1 MDLRIGLIGA
11 GRMGAALAHH
21 LAYSVEKAT
30 FVAVADP
37 NEESRHQMARRLG
50 VPETYRDHEELL
62 AHSDVD
68 AVVIVTPTSSHV
80 DVVCAAAA
88 AGKHIFVEKPLALT
102 LAGCDE
108 AVAAAEAAG
117 VRLQV
122 GFMRR
127 FDPAYV
133 AAKEKID
140 AGTIGTPVM
149 FKSTGRDPWRTSLKY
164 AQREASGGL
173 ILDMAIHDFDA
184 ARWLMGSDVERTY
197 AEGGCLVFPE
207 LAGVGDID
215 NAVVNLK
222 FRSGAIGNVDVSRNA
237 IYGYDIRTEVIGSE
251 GSLMIGGL
259 QGTAVLTMTKNNI
272 AHDTIPGF
280 MERFREAYAAELRAF
295 VDAVLE
301 KREVAVT
308 GRDARAATAIGIAAT
323 RSFDEQRPVAL
334 DEIEERAG

>member
-1 MDLRIGLIGA
+1 MSVRIGLIGA

-21 LAYSVEKAT
+21 LAYSVEAAD
-30 FVAVADP
+30 FVSIADS
-37 NEESRHQMARRLG
+37 NEENRLQMAQRFN
-50 VPETYRDHEELL
+50 VPESYPGHEALL
-62 AHSDVD
+62 DQSDVE
-68 AVVIVTPTSSHV
+68 AVVIVTPTSTHV
-80 DVVCAAAA
+80 EIVCAAAA

-102 LAGCDE
+102 VAGCDE
-108 AVAAAEAAG
+108 AIAAAESAG
-117 VRLQV
+117 VKLQV

-133 AAKEKID
+133 AAKAKID
-140 AGTIGTPVM
+140 DGVIGEPVM

-184 ARWLMGSDVERTY
+184 GRWLMGSDVQRTY

-215 NAVVNLK
+215 NAVINLK
-222 FRSGAIGNVDVSRNA
+222 FANGAVGNVDVSRNA

-251 GSLMIGGL
+251 GSVMIGGL
-259 QGTAVLTMTKNNI
+259 QHTSMFTLTKNSV

-280 MERFREAYAAELRAF
+280 MERFADAYAAELRAF
-295 VDAVLE
+295 VQAVLDD
-301 KREVAVT
+301 RDVPVS
-308 GRDARAATAIGIAAT
+308 GHDARAATAIGLAAT
-323 RSFDEQRPVAL
+323 RSFDEQRPVLLSEVAS
-334 DEIEERAG
+334 

>member
-1 MDLRIGLIGA
+1 MNLRVGLIGA

-21 LAYSVEKAT
+21 LAYSVEGVT
-30 FVAVADP
+30 FAAIADP
-37 NEESRHQMARRLG
+37 NEESREQMVRRFR
-50 VPETYRDHEELL
+50 VPESYRDHRELL
-62 AHSDVD
+62 QKSDVD
-68 AVVIVTPTSSHV
+68 AVVIVTPTSTHV
-80 DVVCAAAA
+80 EVVCDAAA
-88 AGKHIFVEKPLALT
+88 AGKQIFVEKPLALT
-102 LAGCDE
+102 VAGCDE
-108 AVAAAEAAG
+108 AIAAAEAAG
-117 VRLQV
+117 VQLQV

-140 AGTIGTPVM
+140 AGIIGRPVM
-149 FKSTGRDPWRTSLKY
+149 IKSTGRDPWRTSLKY

-184 ARWLMGSDVERTY
+184 ARWLMGSDVERAY

-207 LAGVGDID
+207 LADVGDID
-215 NAVVNLK
+215 NAVINLR
-222 FRSGAIGNVDVSRNA
+222 FANGGIGNVDVSRNA

-251 GSLMIGGL
+251 GSVMIGGL
-259 QGTAVLTMTKNNI
+259 QQTAMLTMTKNSI

-295 VDAVLE
+295 VSAI
-301 KREVAVT
+301 REGRPVPIS

-323 RSFDEQRPVAL
+323 RSFDEGRPVAVS
-334 DEIEERAG
+334 EVE